1 MLKLSFN
8 FEVFVS
14 RFMKKGLNFNSKI
27 ALGLGLQ
34 FNYIWEGGDQVC
46 IGGELKGGTSLKR
59 GGGPDSLSPVSPPS
73 PPEKETLYV

>member
-8 FEVFVS
+8 FGVS
-14 RFMKKGLNFNSKI
+14 VNSFMKKGLIFNSKR

-46 IGGELKGGTSLKR
+46 IGGKLKGG
-59 GGGPDSLSPVSPPS
+59 GGQ
-73 PPEKETLYV
+73 TA